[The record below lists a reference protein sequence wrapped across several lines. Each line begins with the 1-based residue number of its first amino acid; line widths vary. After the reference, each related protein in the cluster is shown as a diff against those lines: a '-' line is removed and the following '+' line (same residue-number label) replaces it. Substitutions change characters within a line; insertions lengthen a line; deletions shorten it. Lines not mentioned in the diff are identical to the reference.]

1 MAQRVTDG
9 HSLPSLATPRLPAV
23 TEYRVR
29 RGLHLRD
36 SKMMSAGRLVSRL
49 SIDMVKTYNRLVDE
63 FPYRPHLHVPQK
75 WMCRLTPCDITNQGK
90 YTKLRNMRNDM
101 TSFFDC

>member
-1 MAQRVTDG
+1 MQRGESTAGLVMAQRVTDG
-9 HSLPSLATPRLPAV
+9 HSLPSLATPSLPAV

-36 SKMMSAGRLVSRL
+36 SKMMSAGSFVSKL

-63 FPYRPHLHVPQK
+63 RPYRPHLHASKVDVS
-75 WMCRLTPCDITNQGK
+75 RFLT
-90 YTKLRNMRNDM
+90 MRHY
-101 TSFFDC
+101 

>member
-1 MAQRVTDG
+1 MQRGESTAGLVMAQRVTDG
-9 HSLPSLATPRLPAV
+9 HSLPSLATPSLPAV

-49 SIDMVKTYNRLVDE
+49 SIDMAKTYNRLVDE
-63 FPYRPHLHVPQK
+63 PPYRPHLHVPH
-75 WMCRLTPCDITNQGK
+75 LHVPHT
-90 YTKLRNMRNDM
+90 MRHY
-101 TSFFDC
+101 